1 VFSITGCLIGLFTAI
16 LLAPQL
22 AAGQD
27 EKPPAAEA
35 NAPVRISPEDP
46 IRDIQAAAVASK
58 QSDIAYWGTDPLQY
72 SNHTSHSNRL
82 IPVYTFGTKG
92 AGAGI
97 DLDSWF
103 GTQSVY
109 RSADALQKIYGYLPE
124 RTVNPS
130 AIWMDQT
137 NVFDIQSAAASAG
150 KKYIFLVVF
159 DGMDWQ
165 TTHAAAIWNSA
176 NLNYKYGRGSGNH
189 FQSYTAAGTTQFGYF
204 VTSPHN
210 EGTDVDVDAQTVLN
224 PGGTMRGGYDASV
237 AGIAPWS
244 VPVDPGYMI
253 SKGAAGS
260 PKHAYTDSSSSASS
274 MTAGIKTFN
283 GAINVD
289 PSGQPVPTIAHM
301 LQSRGWKVGAVSS
314 VPISH
319 ATPACTYA
327 HNVARDD
334 YQDLTRDMLGLASI
348 AHPSEP
354 LPGMDVV
361 IGGGYGVTASQKDGI
376 KKQGKNFVEGPS
388 YLTEADL
395 QAVDVQNG
403 GRYVT
408 SVRTAG
414 RDGTDVLNAAAGAAA
429 KGGQRLLGF
438 FGNGHTGGHL
448 PFTTAS
454 GFGQPAPGIGGKS
467 EVYTDADLLENPT
480 LAEMTVAALEV
491 LGQGDNSFWL
501 MVEAGDVDWANHDN
515 NLDNSIGA
523 VNSGDAA
530 VRAITDWVELNSN
543 WNESLLIVTADHGHM
558 LNIVAP
564 QKIAD
569 QAVRFQNF
577 EKRRLAKEKQQA
589 AQREQA
595 AEQAKKAEDAK
606 KANDAKGENS
616 KGQKKPDPPK

>member
-1 VFSITGCLIGLFTAI
+1 MFSITGCRIGLFTA
-16 LLAPQL
+16 LLLLPQP
-22 AAGQD
+22 ATGQD
-27 EKPPAAEA
+27 ETKPPAADA
-35 NAPVRISPEDP
+35 SPPVRVTAEDP
-46 IRDIQAAAVASK
+46 IRDLQAAAVANK
-58 QSDIAYWGTDPLQY
+58 QSDVAYWGTDPLKY

-92 AGAGI
+92 AGSGI

-103 GTQSVY
+103 GPQSVY
-109 RSADALQKIYGYLPE
+109 RSAEALQKIYGYIPE

-137 NVFDIQSAAASAG
+137 NVFDIQTAAAAAN
-150 KKYIFLVVF
+150 KKHIFLVVF

-176 NLNYKYGRGSGNH
+176 NLTYKYGRGSGTH

-204 VTSPHN
+204 VSSPHN

-224 PGGTMRGGYDASV
+224 PGGTMRGGYDATV

-244 VPVDPGYMI
+244 VPLDPGYLI
-253 SKGAAGS
+253 GKGEPSS

-289 PSGQPVPTIAHM
+289 ASGQPVPTIAHL

-319 ATPACTYA
+319 ATPACTYS

-334 YQDLTRDMLGLASI
+334 YQDLTRDMLGLPSI
-348 AHPSEP
+348 AHPTEP
-354 LPGMDVV
+354 LTGMDVV
-361 IGGGYGVTASQKDGI
+361 IGGGYGVTATQKDGV
-376 KKQGKNFVEGPS
+376 KKQGANFVEGHS
-388 YLTEADL
+388 YLTDADL
-395 QAVDVQNG
+395 KAVDVQNG

-408 SVRTAG
+408 AVRTAG
-414 RDGTDVLNAAAGAAA
+414 QDGTDVLNAAADAAA
-429 KGGQRLLGF
+429 KGGHRLLGF

-448 PFTTAS
+448 PFATAN
-454 GFGQPAPGIGGKS
+454 GTGQPAPGVNGKS
-467 EVYTDADLLENPT
+467 EVYEDADLNENPT
-480 LAEMTVAALEV
+480 LSEMTIAALQV
-491 LGQGDNSFWL
+491 LGKGDQPFWL

-515 NLDNSIGA
+515 NLDNAIGA

-558 LNIVAP
+558 LNITAP

-569 QAVRFQNF
+569 HAVRFQTY
-577 EKRRLAKEKQQA
+577 EKRRLAEEKQKA
-589 AQREQA
+589 TQRTPA
-595 AEQAKKAEDAK
+595 DDQAKQADE
-606 KANDAKGENS
+606 
-616 KGQKKPDPPK
+616 PKSNQPK